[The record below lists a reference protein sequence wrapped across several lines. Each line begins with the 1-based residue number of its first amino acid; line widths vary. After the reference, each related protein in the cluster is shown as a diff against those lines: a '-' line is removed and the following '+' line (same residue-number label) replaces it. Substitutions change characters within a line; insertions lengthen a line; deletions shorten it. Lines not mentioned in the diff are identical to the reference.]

1 MKQKQIEKGP
11 KTGEQDPEADG
22 EQEGSI
28 HWCALGHTLKVRY
41 LGMRSFLMAP
51 AHRDLEVEYLSRSLR
66 ASENPTLPRG
76 VIFFLLSS
84 FFLWKYPFPRLFFF
98 RAPLRLYWKLVHMI

>member
-41 LGMRSFLMAP
+41 LGMRSFLMARQRTVTWKSSISP
-51 AHRDLEVEYLSRSLR
+51 GRSG
-66 ASENPTLPRG
+66 LPRTQ
-76 VIFFLLSS
+76 LCQEE
-84 FFLWKYPFPRLFFF
+84 
-98 RAPLRLYWKLVHMI
+98 